1 MGFLTEGNTLNW
13 KDSEPYRAQIKKHGL
28 VQFLNLYNS
37 MKGRE
42 PDVFRWGDEVEYILI
57 EIPQDDNAPATLSLK
72 SKEIQ
77 QKATALAQAK
87 NADVRLLPEFGSF
100 MIEATPGSP
109 YEDYSTDL
117 LKVEQSMRDRRKI
130 LEAVLPKNTFL
141 FSLGN
146 FPMMGAEPYLS
157 ADLPKEKRALH
168 GKFAKS
174 DYISDSVI
182 NPHPRFG
189 TLVQNIR
196 TRRGS
201 KVDIRI
207 PKFQDENTVGD
218 EIHMDA
224 MGFGMGCC
232 CLQVTFQAWNLFEA
246 RCLYDQL
253 ATLTPVLMAVG
264 AATPFYRGQISDI
277 DCRWTVIAQSVDDRT
292 PGERGLKDLVEG
304 EQRIYKSRYD
314 TIDTY
319 ICECH
324 KRLDNTYNDID
335 LVIDEEAYKFL
346 VEGGIDDRLA
356 RHLAHLWIRDPL
368 VIYDNRIDVDNTQ
381 TTEHFENIQS
391 TNWQNVRFKPPPFNS
406 NIGWRVEFRTMEIQL
421 TEFENAAFVNFVTL
435 LNRAILHFKLNLYIK
450 LSQVDIN
457 MKRAHSRNAYL
468 SEKFFFKLPKLPTDP
483 ENFKPEIEELS
494 IQEIFC
500 GKEDRPGL
508 VAIVRTYLD
517 DIGLNGPGRHCVERY
532 LTFMEKRAT
541 GENPTTAQWMREFVM
556 THPDYKQDSKLTP
569 KIMRDL
575 LIQCDNITH
584 ARKDVRYDSNNRRCS
599 ECDPTKIQES
609 AVPLLGSSYAVE
621 EEEEE
626 VEAYEPE
633 VDEARVIQPV
643 AS

>member
-13 KDSEPYRAQIKKHGL
+13 DASEPHRGNVKKAGL
-28 VQFLNLYNS
+28 IQFLNLYDS
-37 MKGRE
+37 LKDRE
-42 PDVFRWGDEVEYILI
+42 PDVFRWGDEVEYILVHMARD
-57 EIPQDDNAPATLSLK
+57 ENGPATLSLC
-72 SKEIQ
+72 SKEMQ
-77 QKATALAQAK
+77 AKAMKLAQDQ
-87 NADVRLLPEFGSF
+87 NVDIRLLPEFGSF

-117 LKVEQSMRDRRKI
+117 LKVEQSMRDRRRV
-130 LEAVLPKNTFL
+130 LEAVLPENTYL
-141 FSLGN
+141 FSIGN
-146 FPMMGAEPYLS
+146 FPMMGTDMYLPPDLEADKREPHGEF
-157 ADLPKEKRALH
+157 AD
-168 GKFAKS
+168 S
-174 DYISDSVI
+174 DYISDVVI

-207 PKFQDENTVGD
+207 PKFQDENTTGD

-253 ATLTPVLMAVG
+253 ATLTPVLMAMG
-264 AATPFYRGQISDI
+264 AATPFYKGEISDI

-292 PGERGLKDLVEG
+292 QGERGLADLADG

-319 ICECH
+319 ICECQ
-324 KRLDNTYNDID
+324 KRLDSGYNDID
-335 LVIDEEAYKFL
+335 LVIDQEAYDFL
-346 VEGGIDDRLA
+346 VAGGVDERLSM
-356 RHLAHLWIRDPL
+356 HLAHLWIRDPL
-368 VIYDNRIDVDNTQ
+368 VIYDNRLEVDDTK
-381 TTEHFENIQS
+381 TMEHFENIQS

-406 NIGWRVEFRTMEIQL
+406 EIGWRVEFRTMEIQL

-435 LNRAILHFKLNLYIK
+435 LNRAILHFKLNMYIK

-457 MKRAHSRNAYL
+457 MQRAHARNAYL
-468 SEKFFFKLPKLPTDP
+468 AERFFFKHPKMPNDPPTYAA
-483 ENFKPEIEELS
+483 KIEELT
-494 IQEIFC
+494 IAEIFL
-500 GKEDRPGL
+500 GKDDRPGL

-517 DIGLNGPGRHCVERY
+517 DIGLKGPGRHCVERY

-541 GENPTTAQWMREFVM
+541 GEYPTTAQWMREFVM
-556 THPDYKQDSKLTP
+556 KHPDYKNDSKLTP
-569 KIMRDL
+569 KIVRDL
-575 LIQCDNITH
+575 LIQCDKITH
-584 ARKDVRYDSNNRRCS
+584 ASRDIRYDSKNRACS
-599 ECDPTKIQES
+599 KCDPVKLQDT
-609 AVPLLGSSYAVE
+609 AVPLLGSSNDIAE

-626 VEAYEPE
+626 VEG
-633 VDEARVIQPV
+633 IQPV